1 MFGGSPRIHAG
12 EGALPRILRPD
23 GVHRKLRLES
33 LQLASGAI
41 PEVMRE
47 TRTHDENSGSSA
59 QTFGRISHFPAE
71 PIQWVQD
78 NRRV

>member
-1 MFGGSPRIHAG
+1 MRGKERFRAFCVPMVCIG
-12 EGALPRILRPD
+12 
-23 GVHRKLRLES
+23 KLRLES